1 MPFIVLIDDDEDD
14 LDMLSGALKIHGFR
28 VKTFNA
34 GHYAIESLK
43 AMAIA
48 HDLPELIILD
58 YNMPRLNGEQ
68 VLNLLKS
75 EAPVKTVPVII
86 YSTCLSDVC
95 QNALVA
101 MGAHGALVKS
111 SNYHEFTFQV
121 LRFKETALSFA
132 RKTEPEIPWEGFK
145 VFPVT
150 PPVNIT
156 RNSISFGIA
165 LEELCMKQFPSQTND
180 LFLGGETDN

>member
-14 LDMLSGALKIHGFR
+14 LDMLSSALQIHGFR
-28 VKTFNA
+28 VKTFDA
-34 GHYAIESLK
+34 GDQAIETLK
-43 AMAIA
+43 TMATT

-75 EAPVKTVPVII
+75 EDQIKSVPVII

-95 QNALVA
+95 QNALVT

-111 SNYHEFTFQV
+111 SNHHEFTFQV

-132 RKTEPEIPWEGFK
+132 RKAEPGIAREGFK
-145 VFPVT
+145 IFPLT
-150 PPVNIT
+150 PSVNKT
-156 RNSISFGIA
+156 RNSISFTIA
-165 LEELCMKQFPSQTND
+165 LEELCLKQFPSQTND
-180 LFLGGETDN
+180 LFLGGETDY

>member
-1 MPFIVLIDDDEDD
+1 MIPDKMPFIVLIDDDEDD
-14 LDMLSGALKIHGFR
+14 LDMLSSALQIHGFR

-34 GHYAIESLK
+34 GHHAIESLK
-43 AMAIA
+43 AMATV

-75 EAPVKTVPVII
+75 EDSVKSVPVFI
-86 YSTCLSDVC
+86 YSTCLSEVC

-111 SNYHEFTFQV
+111 GNYHEFTFQV
-121 LRFKETALSFA
+121 LRFKETALSFIKA
-132 RKTEPEIPWEGFK
+132 TTPDIPRSGF
-145 VFPVT
+145 
-150 PPVNIT
+150 
-156 RNSISFGIA
+156 
-165 LEELCMKQFPSQTND
+165 
-180 LFLGGETDN
+180 